1 LNTINQNCHIKTRQL
16 KMSRASERT
25 SLLSNRSWTGHDDD
39 EENDR
44 NVVWWDGDDDPEN
57 PMNWS
62 ERKRWSQ
69 VAIISFLTFLM

>member
-1 LNTINQNCHIKTRQL
+1 
-16 KMSRASERT
+16 MSRASERT
-25 SLLSNRSWTGHDDD
+25 GLLGNGFHDDD
-39 EENDR
+39 DESDT

-69 VAIISFLTFLM
+69 VAIISLLTFLM